1 MDGIGIENYQT
12 RKLSW
17 YSLRHFGITCRIRA
31 KVPFGDIAEIAGTSS
46 TYIETHYAHYDDG
59 MKIDAAIK
67 NFNIDKNGILFR

>member
-1 MDGIGIENYQT
+1 MENIGIIDWKVRNLT
-12 RKLSW
+12 W

-31 KVPFGDIAEIAGTSS
+31 KVPYGDIAEIAGTSS